1 MQLKALFVEGTVVQ
15 LFMSL
20 GAFILTEGYNRD
32 EGYMLLF

>member
-20 GAFILTEGYNRD
+20 GAFIINRRIQPR
-32 EGYMLLF
+32 

>member
-20 GAFILTEGYNRD
+20 SAFIINRRIQPR
-32 EGYMLLF
+32 